1 MATAPPAILTSEV
14 GAAVSDG
21 VRVEICASFEVDGAS
36 VEASGAL
43 VAEAPQAN
51 KPKTT
56 AITGKANIRDI
67 FRDSQPP
74 SGTDNR
80 IRFMPMHRELRRSR
94 PG

>member
-56 AITGKANIRDI
+56 AIIGKANIRDI
-67 FRDSQPP
+67 FRLSPTAPWD
-74 SGTDNR
+74 G
-80 IRFMPMHRELRRSR
+80 
-94 PG
+94 